1 MSASG
6 GVGGARKPLLL
17 ASAVGLTGLLILA
30 GLWLTPLRASGESC
44 GSLVGSLRTFTNHA
58 VKGPCQHARSVRFA
72 AGAVVAAIFAL
83 MAWVVFFAS
92 GGSGRFRR

>member
-1 MSASG
+1 MSVSG
-6 GVGGARKPLLL
+6 GIGGARKPLFI
-17 ASAVGLTGLLILA
+17 AAAVGLTGLLILA

-72 AGAVVAAIFAL
+72 AGGVVAATFAL
-83 MAWVVFFAS
+83 MAFVAFFTS
-92 GGSGRFRR
+92 EGFRRFRR